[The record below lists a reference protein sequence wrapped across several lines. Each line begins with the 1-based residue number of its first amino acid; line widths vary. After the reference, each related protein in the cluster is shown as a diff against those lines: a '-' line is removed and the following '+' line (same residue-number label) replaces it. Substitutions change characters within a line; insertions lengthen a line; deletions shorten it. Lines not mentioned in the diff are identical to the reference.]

1 MSFDNR
7 LAWVAEAVSGTA
19 VVHEV
24 SSSLEDGS
32 LKGIT
37 DEDRSDPI
45 TQWGLCLID
54 KNGEVVR
61 PLVDINLQTGEFY
74 VFDRSLIHILE
85 ESPTFVKM
93 TLEPRTPVL
102 GIMRQVSLSED
113 DSVDNSTIETTGCAI
128 GYKENGGIIRY
139 VASVQSERRLGT

>member
-1 MSFDNR
+1 MSFGNR

-32 LKGIT
+32 LKVIT
-37 DEDRSDPI
+37 DENRRDPVV
-45 TQWGLCLID
+45 QWGLCLID

-61 PLVDINLQTGEFY
+61 PLADINLQTGEFY
-74 VFDRSLIHILE
+74 VFDRNLIRILE
-85 ESPTFVKM
+85 ESPTFAKM

-102 GIMRQVSLSED
+102 GIMRQVPLSED
-113 DSVDNSTIETTGCAI
+113 ESVDNSTIETTGYAI

-139 VASVQSERRLGT
+139 VASVQSER